1 MTNRIA
7 SAASEKSR
15 LTRLDFIVGILGAVI
30 LIVFWLV
37 VATFPS
43 FFFFNP
49 IGDENQLRRLELV
62 FSTFGW
68 FLTST
73 VAPFLLFFYA
83 SGKHQAL
90 KYLPFTAIIYPV
102 SLVVSQVTIYAET
115 GNTYISYLNNFPIF
129 FFTDILLPI
138 LILFIWHDLK
148 STTNLL

>member
-1 MTNRIA
+1 MTNQIEGA
-7 SAASEKSR
+7 VSKESR

-49 IGDENQLRRLELV
+49 IGDGNKLRRVELV
-62 FSTFGW
+62 FSTIGW
-68 FLTST
+68 ILTST
-73 VAPFLLFFYA
+73 IAPFLLFLYA
-83 SGKHQAL
+83 AGKRKAL
-90 KYLPFTAIIYPV
+90 KYLPFTAIIYPF
-102 SLVVSQVTIYAET
+102 SLVVSQITIYAET
-115 GNTYISYLNNFPIF
+115 GKTYISYLTNFPIF

-148 STTNLL
+148 LKSD